1 MDNALEP
8 TLVVRP
14 TLETEIVHV
23 SAGTSLWIVVVS
35 ILSAVVVSSISSPS
49 PKLNRIVSCG

>member
-23 SAGTSLWIVVVS
+23 SAGTSLWIVVVR

-49 PKLNRIVSCG
+49 HKIKSYS